1 MKRYAPFIKKL
12 FNRYVNLKGAKK
24 QFNEAD
30 NPAMSQVDLLR
41 LCKEKNI
48 EKNKNVILDILKEVN
63 NKNVNQLTLEVFFK
77 FL

>member
-1 MKRYAPFIKKL
+1 
-12 FNRYVNLKGAKK
+12 
-24 QFNEAD
+24 
-30 NPAMSQVDLLR
+30 MSQVDLLR

>member
-1 MKRYAPFIKKL
+1 
-12 FNRYVNLKGAKK
+12 
-24 QFNEAD
+24 
-30 NPAMSQVDLLR
+30 MSQVDLLR
-41 LCKEKNI
+41 LCKEKNV